1 MKQKKKSSNAIAI
14 IFIILAIFFLL
25 CIFIVIGIFFGK
37 IQDYTYLKINDK
49 NRTEIIHLLKQ
60 QENNM
65 FGKSNNLNMDD
76 CITNIKRLEVVFRF
90 PDGEDYTIYCNNKK
104 YNFSLDNDNYDLPKY
119 MRKNG
124 KLGLRIR

>member
-1 MKQKKKSSNAIAI
+1 MMKKI
-14 IFIILAIFFLL
+14 IYTIIIILAFILL
-25 CIFIVIGIFFGK
+25 LFIVFISLLFMGK

-49 NRTEIIHLLKQ
+49 NRTEIINLLKQ

-65 FGKSNNLNMDD
+65 FGISNNLNMDD
-76 CITNIKRLEVVFRF
+76 CITNVKRLEVVFKF

-104 YNFSLDNDNYDLPKY
+104 YKFSLDNSNYELPNY
-119 MRKNG
+119 MKKNG